1 MKYICFTLWFWLKKV
16 LLFRGGECYK
26 WPSLGYNTAPLLSSD
41 KWIDVYHP
49 MSYKGSWFYYFL
61 IILPFCT
68 CSQTQSSLW
77 WKQGVQTRYFEAS
90 RELNSNLSSA
100 TQQLA
105 GLGCIAGSIIS
116 LCCHM
121 IIEGANSY
129 TDFSF
134 WIDYLGVALGV
145 SRQLAISAYPG
156 LTSIS
161 MTCDFVLYVLGNCC
175 FETEIK
181 AIMLLLVM
189 TNNRG
194 TWSRP

>member
-1 MKYICFTLWFWLKKV
+1 MTTWNFDLCFKCKTVKQSVHCELQYFCLVSAIFKWKWNVKYICFTLWFWLKKV

-105 GLGCIAGSIIS
+105 GLGCIAGSP
-116 LCCHM
+116 LVLLQN
-121 IIEGANSY
+121 AN
-129 TDFSF
+129 TA
-134 WIDYLGVALGV
+134 W
-145 SRQLAISAYPG
+145 RQSH
-156 LTSIS
+156 
-161 MTCDFVLYVLGNCC
+161 GN
-175 FETEIK
+175 
-181 AIMLLLVM
+181 
-189 TNNRG
+189 
-194 TWSRP
+194 